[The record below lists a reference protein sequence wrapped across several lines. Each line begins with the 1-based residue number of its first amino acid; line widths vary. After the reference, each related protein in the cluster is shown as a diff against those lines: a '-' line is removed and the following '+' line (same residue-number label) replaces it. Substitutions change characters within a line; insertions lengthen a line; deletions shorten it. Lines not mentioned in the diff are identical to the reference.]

1 MRKSNTQVL
10 TVCGRLAAALRGA
23 APQNTPACHRDTPW
37 YVLNRHIPGF
47 ATRRGI
53 RFSTRFARFSITVRK
68 HKPGQ
73 RVFCTL
79 LIWKGE
85 K

>member
-1 MRKSNTQVL
+1 MRKSNTLAL
-10 TVCGRLAAALRGA
+10 TVCGRLASALRGA
-23 APQNTPACHRDTPW
+23 APQNAPACHRDTPG

-53 RFSTRFARFSITVRK
+53 RFSARFARFSITVHQ

-73 RVFCTL
+73 GVFSTL